1 MYEDPRR
8 QKQRD
13 VMRDECRRRGL
24 KLAQTG
30 LAWRITGPGVS
41 LLCRDL
47 ADVSL
52 DSLSPYMPQ
61 KPDRA

>member
-24 KLAQTG
+24 KLVQTG
-30 LAWRITGPGVS
+30 LAWRITGVGVDMS
-41 LLCRDL
+41 VADL
-47 ADVSL
+47 AML
-52 DSLSPYMPQ
+52 DAEALAPYQPR
-61 KPDRA
+61 KS